1 MQGVSSA
8 ALQQRATVYCAR
20 DGQTVILLL
29 CGGDKRT
36 EQADLALPAIFYALP
51 KKPSSLK
58 SDMSSLSEGY
68 RLNFLSTP
76 MKSVHT

>member
-8 ALQQRATVYCAR
+8 PLQQRATVYCAR

-29 CGGDKRT
+29 CGGDKYT
-36 EQADLALPAIFYALP
+36 EQADLVLRLFFTLYQKI
-51 KKPSSLK
+51 PSSLK

>member
-29 CGGDKRT
+29 CGGDKYT
-36 EQADLALPAIFYALP
+36 EQADLVL
-51 KKPSSLK
+51 
-58 SDMSSLSEGY
+58 
-68 RLNFLSTP
+68 RLFSTLYQKNP
-76 MKSVHT
+76 RR